1 MKSAKFLFYL
11 FLAKLDR
18 SLLSSMGGVDSVG
31 GVGLENFGVCDVGQ
45 NFGVGGM
52 GLMCFVKKGILKSFV
67 KFTGSTCAG
76 VSC

>member
-1 MKSAKFLFYL
+1 M
-11 FLAKLDR
+11 
-18 SLLSSMGGVDSVG
+18 G
-31 GVGLENFGVCDVGQ
+31 GVGLENFGVWDVGR
-45 NFGVGGM
+45 NLGVGGM